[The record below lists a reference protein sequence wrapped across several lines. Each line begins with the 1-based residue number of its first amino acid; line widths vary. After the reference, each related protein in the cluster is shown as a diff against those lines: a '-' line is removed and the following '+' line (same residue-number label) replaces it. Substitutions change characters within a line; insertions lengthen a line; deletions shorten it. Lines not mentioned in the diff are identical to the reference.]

1 MTLNTILRPNPSSGV
16 PLYLQLADQ
25 LSRAIESGAFRPG
38 EPMPGVRPLAQELV
52 VHPNAIAR
60 AYKAL
65 EARGLVRPFPADTRG
80 PDVTRGIAPGS
91 DLGPALEKGWLA
103 SPRTTRPPAADCR
116 SREEILRE
124 LATAREVQERLLP
137 QEYPAERGLD
147 CAGLCRPAL
156 GVGGDYFDFVRAAHQ
171 SLGVAIGD
179 VSGKGMP
186 AALLMATLR
195 ASLRGQTMGRAADLA
210 GVMANLNVAVF
221 ESSASNRYASLFYA
235 QFDAAFRTLAFVN
248 AGHNP
253 PFVVKARSGNVV
265 RLDPSG
271 PVIGLMRE
279 CTFVERR
286 MAVESGDVL
295 VAFTDGITDAM
306 NAAGDEWGEE
316 RLAHA
321 VARHMRLPAR
331 ELAAQIMRDVDGFVG
346 SARQHDDMTLVA
358 IRIP

>member
-1 MTLNTILRPNPSSGV
+1 MTLNTMFRPNPSSGI

-25 LSRAIESGAFRPG
+25 LSRAIETGAFRPG

-60 AYKAL
+60 AYQAL
-65 EARGLVRPFPADTRG
+65 EARGLVRPFNAG
-80 PDVTRGIAPGS
+80 
-91 DLGPALEKGWLA
+91 GWLA
-103 SPRTTRPPAADCR
+103 TPHHERPRAADWR
-116 SREEILRE
+116 SREEILRD
-124 LATAREVQERLLP
+124 LAKASEVQERLLP
-137 QEYPAERGLD
+137 QEYPAEHGLD

-156 GVGGDYFDFVRAAHQ
+156 GVGGDYFDFIRAANQ

-195 ASLRGQTMGRAADLA
+195 ASLRGQTMRRAADLA
-210 GVMANLNVAVF
+210 EVMANLNETVF
-221 ESSASNRYASLFYA
+221 ESSAANRYASVFYA

-253 PFVVKARSGNVV
+253 PLVVKAHGGIL

-279 CTFVERR
+279 CAFVEQRV
-286 MAVESGDVL
+286 AVESGDVL
-295 VAFTDGITDAM
+295 VAFTDGVSEAM
-306 NAAGDEWGEE
+306 NAAGDEWGED
-316 RLAHA
+316 RLIAA
-321 VARHMRLPAR
+321 VARHRALPAR
-331 ELAAQIMRDVDGFVG
+331 ELLARIMREVDAFVG
-346 SARQHDDMTLVA
+346 GARQHDDMTLVA